1 MKCGGWRDR
10 NSAQDWYGYFLYS
23 AEGSPLAKEINGGED
38 ENVFVWK
45 LGIPEGGSLVDGWTL
60 TRNGT
65 FVTALNSSADFKYT
79 ELLKMTGV
87 PSVTQ
92 MPDDF
97 SAVGNLENTH
107 FISVTSSTSLRYGPT
122 PLQARDMTSYDVTV
136 TAVHAL
142 QSLYLVEVVHSAS
155 SWTAVWCLALDGTL
169 HPVIPTACTALSTA
183 HNPVKVLTHADSF
196 AVLYPDG
203 TVQASSVGALSS
215 VSDLF
220 VVDGVY
226 YALVNNTIQTWGA
239 LSSETTPV
247 VPSHPFNFVPYFGNT
262 IFYANAEGGVVL
274 NRDSTVSV
282 WGDGSHSTVQ
292 TRFVDVENVYV
303 NSGAFVLLHS
313 DMTVTAWGKASCGGD
328 SSSVDHLF
336 GSVVGQIA
344 THPASRAFAVLNAT
358 GHVISWGGGDAYS
371 VSSYISTYNYT
382 LINALPTG
390 FVGHRWVDT
399 AVLRWGDLPSA
410 IGQCTSFL
418 YPQSCDAFR
427 CKHGWWKPN
436 PAEIVC
442 DWSTPYEDCTEATC
456 CVVPVTAA
464 PPTPEPTSA
473 PDTQVPT
480 TSPTS
485 IPPTLPPATS
495 APVTS
500 APATAPPTAPTSKPT
515 TQVPA
520 TAAPQDSAAPL
531 PPPTESPTARTVPPK
546 TGTPK
551 TEPPNT
557 GTPTQSPTTE
567 SPTARTVPP
576 KTEPPKTGTPKTEP
590 PNTGTPTQSPTTESP
605 TARTVPPKTEPPNT
619 GTPTQSPTTESPPH
633 TITPPLT
640 GTPSGATITSESP
653 SVETPAP
660 PMEDTDTPMPSAET
674 AQPTF
679 SPGQDLDTKT
689 PSVLETDTPATG
701 TASASSGSTVVAVLV
716 TAGVCIVSAL
726 SYVSYRR
733 CVTQRGRMDNAES
746 FVEMQTGLISS
757 VLQENPEFAPD
768 VLSAELLGTVQS
780 TGESVPVSLPSG
792 PSVEGPSDPVYASWV
807 KDREVGSGAYGVVY
821 VGHLSDGRV
830 VAMKEQTSATRADA
844 DEAVANLELL
854 RRLRHPHL
862 TEMYDVCYDVPGR
875 RICWLMEFVSGGSL
889 GAYVR
894 NLGHKLEEA
903 KVVFYMRQVLQAVN
917 FLHMNNVVHRDIKG
931 ENILLTR
938 EGTAKLCDFGSIKCC
953 DSNGNVHYTINNK
966 ATESRVRT
974 QMMST
979 RHNTL
984 MGTPNWMAPEMLGQ
998 LTGFVEAGPA
1008 CDIFSFGSTVSEVL
1022 NEGVPP
1028 GNFEGAWVHLVKT
1041 MQFPPVNMVQDVSPE
1056 ATSFLCACLK
1066 RDPEERPTAG
1076 ELLEDRFMTRWTDA
1090 HMTVSDTTSC
1100 RLLTP
1105 QQMQT
1110 RQTMRPPLG
1119 KGAFGVVYRATVDGR
1134 DGHVAVKEV
1143 LLEVS
1148 HTSKARERVERE
1160 FVLMRELHHPHI
1172 VPYLGH
1178 LWRDGTLLEIFMEY
1192 MPGGSVRNLL
1202 RARRKGLDAGTIC
1215 EYTKQVLLGLEY
1227 LHRGGNGFAPIAHR
1241 DVKADNLLLS
1251 IDATV
1256 KLSDFGC
1263 SKLFESSS
1271 EEVSFG
1277 AAGAQTCVGTPF
1289 WMAPEVLQ
1297 QRTERS
1303 GDYGTRCDVWSLG
1316 CTVIEMLGVTPW
1328 RANAR
1333 EGEHEVLMR
1342 ILTSTGGPPIPAA
1355 APPALTAF
1363 LARCFVRDPALR
1375 PSAQT
1380 LLEDAY
1386 ITLGADEDDGTALEP
1401 LL

>member
-1 MKCGGWRDR
+1 MNRCHTLLVLFLQSVFAYADLNMYGGCTDSGCWLKCGGWHSDYNR
-10 NSAQDWYGYFLYS
+10 SYPTSYEWYGYFLYS

-38 ENVFVWK
+38 ENVFAWK

-79 ELLKMTGV
+79 ALKTDGAL
-87 PSVTQ
+87 PDVTQ

-155 SWTAVWCLALDGTL
+155 SWSAVWCLALDGTL

-358 GHVISWGGGDAYS
+358 GHIITWGGGDAYVLNDLKQS
-371 VSSYISTYNYT
+371 LTYSR
-382 LINALPTG
+382 IFPLPTG
-390 FVGHRWVDT
+390 FVAKH
-399 AVLRWGDLPSA
+399 LYNYIMFGDIPSDSGGCFGY
-410 IGQCTSFL
+410 IV
-418 YPQSCDAFR
+418 PSCYTFR

-436 PAEIVC
+436 PAEIAC
-442 DWSTPYEDCTEATC
+442 DRNTNPYHACSEATC
-456 CVVPVTAA
+456 CVAPVTA
-464 PPTPEPTSA
+464 TP
-473 PDTQVPT
+473 
-480 TSPTS
+480 
-485 IPPTLPPATS
+485 
-495 APVTS
+495 
-500 APATAPPTAPTSKPT
+500 TAPPTAPPSEPP

-520 TAAPQDSAAPL
+520 AVDTDTPQNDSTDTAATLSPVTEATVTGIPSTHTLSSATVSPSSEL
-531 PPPTESPTARTVPPK
+531 PPTDVPRTESPRNTTTTA
-546 TGTPK
+546 
-551 TEPPNT
+551 
-557 GTPTQSPTTE
+557 
-567 SPTARTVPP
+567 
-576 KTEPPKTGTPKTEP
+576 
-590 PNTGTPTQSPTTESP
+590 
-605 TARTVPPKTEPPNT
+605 
-619 GTPTQSPTTESPPH
+619 
-633 TITPPLT
+633 PPLT
-640 GTPSGATITSESP
+640 ETPSGDTNTSASP
-653 SVETPAP
+653 SVETAAP
-660 PMEDTDTPMPSAET
+660 PMEDTDTPMPAAKT
-674 AQPTF
+674 AQSTV
-679 SPGQDLDTKT
+679 SQNLD
-689 PSVLETDTPATG
+689 
-701 TASASSGSTVVAVLV
+701 TVVAVLV
-716 TAGVCIVSAL
+716 TASVFVLLGL
-726 SYVSYRR
+726 LYRLYRR
-733 CVTQRGRMDNAES
+733 CAVHRSGNDNEEPLIEEEEDL
-746 FVEMQTGLISS
+746 VEIMHDEDNEAVMEMRSS
-757 VLQENPEFAPD
+757 VLGTDTQENTVLETD
-768 VLSAELLGTVQS
+768 VPSNGILATVEDS
-780 TGESVPVSLPSG
+780 RGSVPVSLPSG

-938 EGTAKLCDFGSIKCC
+938 EGTAKLCDFDSIKCC
-953 DSNGNVHYTINNK
+953 DSNGTDYKT
-966 ATESRVRT
+966 TESRVRT

-1008 CDIFSFGSTVSEVL
+1008 CDIFSFGSTVSER
-1022 NEGVPP
+1022 G
-1028 GNFEGAWVHLVKT
+1028 
-1041 MQFPPVNMVQDVSPE
+1041 
-1056 ATSFLCACLK
+1056 CASW
-1066 RDPEERPTAG
+1066 
-1076 ELLEDRFMTRWTDA
+1076 EL
-1090 HMTVSDTTSC
+1090 
-1100 RLLTP
+1100 
-1105 QQMQT
+1105 
-1110 RQTMRPPLG
+1110 
-1119 KGAFGVVYRATVDGR
+1119 
-1134 DGHVAVKEV
+1134 
-1143 LLEVS
+1143 
-1148 HTSKARERVERE
+1148 
-1160 FVLMRELHHPHI
+1160 
-1172 VPYLGH
+1172 
-1178 LWRDGTLLEIFMEY
+1178 
-1192 MPGGSVRNLL
+1192 
-1202 RARRKGLDAGTIC
+1202 
-1215 EYTKQVLLGLEY
+1215 
-1227 LHRGGNGFAPIAHR
+1227 
-1241 DVKADNLLLS
+1241 
-1251 IDATV
+1251 
-1256 KLSDFGC
+1256 
-1263 SKLFESSS
+1263 
-1271 EEVSFG
+1271 
-1277 AAGAQTCVGTPF
+1277 
-1289 WMAPEVLQ
+1289 
-1297 QRTERS
+1297 
-1303 GDYGTRCDVWSLG
+1303 
-1316 CTVIEMLGVTPW
+1316 
-1328 RANAR
+1328 
-1333 EGEHEVLMR
+1333 
-1342 ILTSTGGPPIPAA
+1342 
-1355 APPALTAF
+1355 
-1363 LARCFVRDPALR
+1363 
-1375 PSAQT
+1375 
-1380 LLEDAY
+1380 
-1386 ITLGADEDDGTALEP
+1386 
-1401 LL
+1401 

>member
-1 MKCGGWRDR
+1 MNRCHMLLVLFLQSVFAYADVNMHSGCTDSGCWLKCGDYGSGADR
-10 NSAQDWYGYFLYS
+10 NVYFLYS

-38 ENVFVWK
+38 ENVFAWK

-60 TRNGT
+60 TPDGT

-79 ELLKMTGV
+79 ALLKMTGV

-122 PLQARDMTSYDVTV
+122 PLEARDMTSYDVTV

-142 QSLYLVEVVHSAS
+142 QSLYLVEVVHSDPR
-155 SWTAVWCLALDGTL
+155 WTAVWCFT
-169 HPVIPTACTALSTA
+169 HSPVIPTPLCNAMAL

-358 GHVISWGGGDAYS
+358 GHVITWGGGDAYLPDIGS
-371 VSSYISTYNYT
+371 AEFNYSF
-382 LINALPTG
+382 IFPLPTG
-390 FVGHRWVDT
+390 FVGQRLPDATVS
-399 AVLRWGDLPSA
+399 WGDVPSDTVMET
-410 IGQCTSFL
+410 CLL
-418 YPQSCDAFR
+418 YVTDQRMCDTVR

-436 PAEIVC
+436 PAEFVC
-442 DWSTPYEDCTEATC
+442 DWSSPYQACSEATC
-456 CVVPVTAA
+456 CVAPVTAA
-464 PPTPEPTSA
+464 PTPEPTSTADTQVPTTSPTSIPPTLPPTLPPATATPTAPPTAPPPEPPTQVPGTVSPQDITESPPTLSPVTEASVTGTSSTPTLSSA

-485 IPPTLPPATS
+485 IPPTLPPTLS
-495 APVTS
+495 
-500 APATAPPTAPTSKPT
+500 PAT
-515 TQVPA
+515 V
-520 TAAPQDSAAPL
+520 
-531 PPPTESPTARTVPPK
+531 SP
-546 TGTPK
+546 
-551 TEPPNT
+551 
-557 GTPTQSPTTE
+557 S
-567 SPTARTVPP
+567 
-576 KTEPPKTGTPKTEP
+576 
-590 PNTGTPTQSPTTESP
+590 
-605 TARTVPPKTEPPNT
+605 
-619 GTPTQSPTTESPPH
+619 
-633 TITPPLT
+633 
-640 GTPSGATITSESP
+640 SESP
-653 SVETPAP
+653 VPKQV
-660 PMEDTDTPMPSAET
+660 T
-674 AQPTF
+674 A
-679 SPGQDLDTKT
+679 
-689 PSVLETDTPATG
+689 VETDTPQNDSTDTVSPQNSVTTLSPRTESPRDRVLETETPAGG
-701 TASASSGSTVVAVLV
+701 TDSLSSGSTVAAVV
-716 TAGVCIVSAL
+716 SSIGVCVL
-726 SYVSYRR
+726 MMLLYCCYRR
-733 CVTQRGRMDNAES
+733 CAVNVSGEDNEEGLAL
-746 FVEMQTGLISS
+746 EMATG
-757 VLQENPEFAPD
+757 
-768 VLSAELLGTVQS
+768 LLGTDTQENTVLETDVPSDGILASVQS

-792 PSVEGPSDPVYASWV
+792 PHVEGPSDPVYASWV

-953 DSNGNVHYTINNK
+953 DSNGNVHYSIKNNK
-966 ATESRVRT
+966 TTESRVRT

-979 RHNTL
+979 QYNTL
-984 MGTPNWMAPEMLGQ
+984 LGTPNWMAPEMLGQ

-1076 ELLEDRFMTRWTDA
+1076 ELLEDPFMTRWTDA

-1110 RQTMRPPLG
+1110 RQTIDPFLG

-1178 LWRDGTLLEIFMEY
+1178 LWRDGTRLEIFMEY

-1202 RARRKGLDAGTIC
+1202 RARRKGLDTGTIC

-1271 EEVSFG
+1271 EDVSFG

-1328 RANAR
+1328 RENAR

-1363 LARCFVRDPALR
+1363 LTRCFVRDPALR

-1386 ITLGADEDDGTALEP
+1386 ITLGADEDEATADVECVW
-1401 LL
+1401 

>member
-1 MKCGGWRDR
+1 MVRAMCPASHILLLQVTPTLSMNRCHTLLVLFLQSVFAYADVNMHGSCTDSGCWLKCGDYGSGADR
-10 NSAQDWYGYFLYS
+10 NVYFLYS

-38 ENVFVWK
+38 ENVFAWK

-60 TRNGT
+60 TPDGT

-79 ELLKMTGV
+79 ALLKMTGV

-122 PLQARDMTSYDVTV
+122 PLEARDMTSYDVTV

-169 HPVIPTACTALSTA
+169 HPVIPTACTALSTT

-336 GSVVGQIA
+336 GSVVSQIA
-344 THPASRAFAVLNAT
+344 THPASRAFAVLNAIGRIIT
-358 GHVISWGGGDAYS
+358 WGGGDAYLLDKDS
-371 VSSYISTYNYT
+371 AEFNYSF
-382 LINALPTG
+382 IFPLPTG
-390 FVGHRWVDT
+390 FVGQRLPDATVS
-399 AVLRWGDLPSA
+399 WGDVPSDTVMET
-410 IGQCTSFL
+410 CLL
-418 YPQSCDAFR
+418 YVTDQRMCDTVR

-436 PAEIVC
+436 PAEFVC
-442 DWSTPYEDCTEATC
+442 DWSSPYQACSEATC
-456 CVVPVTAA
+456 CVAPVTAA
-464 PPTPEPTSA
+464 PTPEPTSA

-480 TSPTS
+480 TSIPLTL
-485 IPPTLPPATS
+485 PPTLPPAT
-495 APVTS
+495 ATL
-500 APATAPPTAPTSKPT
+500 TAPPTAPPSEPP

-520 TAAPQDSAAPL
+520 EDTDTPQNDSTDTAATLSPVTEATVTGIPSTHTLSPATVSPSSEFPTQLPAVDTNNDSTDTVSPQNSVTTL
-531 PPPTESPTARTVPPK
+531 SPPTESPRDRVLET
-546 TGTPK
+546 
-551 TEPPNT
+551 
-557 GTPTQSPTTE
+557 
-567 SPTARTVPP
+567 
-576 KTEPPKTGTPKTEP
+576 
-590 PNTGTPTQSPTTESP
+590 
-605 TARTVPPKTEPPNT
+605 
-619 GTPTQSPTTESPPH
+619 
-633 TITPPLT
+633 
-640 GTPSGATITSESP
+640 
-653 SVETPAP
+653 ETPAGG
-660 PMEDTDTPMPSAET
+660 TDS
-674 AQPTF
+674 
-679 SPGQDLDTKT
+679 S
-689 PSVLETDTPATG
+689 
-701 TASASSGSTVVAVLV
+701 SSGSTVAAVV
-716 TAGVCIVSAL
+716 SSIGVCVL
-726 SYVSYRR
+726 MMLLYCCYRR
-733 CVTQRGRMDNAES
+733 CAVDVSGEDNEEGL
-746 FVEMQTGLISS
+746 VLEMATG
-757 VLQENPEFAPD
+757 
-768 VLSAELLGTVQS
+768 LLGTDTQENTVLETDVPS
-780 TGESVPVSLPSG
+780 DGILATVEDSRGSVPVSLPSG

-938 EGTAKLCDFGSIKCC
+938 EGTAKLCDFDSIKCC
-953 DSNGNVHYTINNK
+953 DSNDTDYKT
-966 ATESRVRT
+966 TESNICT

-979 RHNTL
+979 QYNTL

-1028 GNFEGAWVHLVKT
+1028 GNFEGVWVHLVKT

-1066 RDPEERPTAG
+1066 RDPEERLTAG
-1076 ELLEDRFMTRWTDA
+1076 ELLEDPFMTRWTDA

-1110 RQTMRPPLG
+1110 RQTIDPFLG

-1143 LLEVS
+1143 QLDVS

-1178 LWRDGTLLEIFMEY
+1178 LWRDGTRLEIFMEY

-1241 DVKADNLLLS
+1241 DVNAGHLLLS

-1386 ITLGADEDDGTALEP
+1386 ITLGADEDEATADVECVW
-1401 LL
+1401 